1 MSRGFRDEDVTQAM
15 TDKAMADTVSRVLEQ
30 EAEQEARSADRRQH
44 GEAGSC
50 EDCGRPIDPARL
62 AALPEVAVCREC
74 QERRERGQA
83 A

>member
-1 MSRGFRDEDVTQAM
+1 MSRGFRDEDVNQAM

-50 EDCGRPIDPARL
+50 EDCGRPIGAERL
-62 AALPEVAVCREC
+62 AALPTSTRCVRC
-74 QERRERGQA
+74 QSAWEQA
-83 A
+83 NR

>member
-50 EDCGRPIDPARL
+50 EDCGRPSGAERL
-62 AALPEVAVCREC
+62 AALPTSTRCVRC
-74 QERRERGQA
+74 QSAWEQA
-83 A
+83 NR

>member
-30 EAEQEARSADRRQH
+30 EAQQEARSADRRQH

-50 EDCGRPIDPARL
+50 EDCGRPIGAERL
-62 AALPEVAVCREC
+62 AALPTSTRCVRC
-74 QERRERGQA
+74 QSAWEQA
-83 A
+83 NR

>member
-30 EAEQEARSADRRQH
+30 EAQQEARWADRRQH

-50 EDCGRPIDPARL
+50 EDCGRPIGAERL
-62 AALPEVAVCREC
+62 AALPTSTRCVRC
-74 QERRERGQA
+74 QSAWEQA
-83 A
+83 NR

>member
-50 EDCGRPIDPARL
+50 EDCGRPIGAERL
-62 AALPEVAVCREC
+62 AALPTSTRCARC
-74 QERRERGQA
+74 QSAWEQA
-83 A
+83 NR

>member
-50 EDCGRPIDPARL
+50 EDCGRPIGAERL
-62 AALPEVAVCREC
+62 AALPASTRCVRC
-74 QERRERGQA
+74 QSAWEQA
-83 A
+83 NR

>member
-50 EDCGRPIDPARL
+50 EDCGRPIGGERL
-62 AALPEVAVCREC
+62 AALPTSTRCVRC
-74 QERRERGQA
+74 QSAWEQA
-83 A
+83 NR

>member
-50 EDCGRPIDPARL
+50 EDCGRPIGAERL
-62 AALPEVAVCREC
+62 AALPTSTRCVRC
-74 QERRERGQA
+74 QSAWEQA
-83 A
+83 NR